1 MISLLTRLYSIAE
14 VLSMNLMSDPDVFGP
29 DVFGPDKTKAE
40 SRLCRIRR

>member
-29 DVFGPDKTKAE
+29 DKTKAE